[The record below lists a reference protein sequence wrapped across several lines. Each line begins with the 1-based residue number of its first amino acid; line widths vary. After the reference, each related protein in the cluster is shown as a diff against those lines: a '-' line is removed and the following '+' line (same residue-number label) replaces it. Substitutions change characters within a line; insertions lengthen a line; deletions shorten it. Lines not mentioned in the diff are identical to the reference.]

1 MRYGMEEKELK
12 ISAKYIFKEI
22 EKKYQETAKEMMVA
36 DASVNASKEIK
47 ITDSKIEGIPYIPK
61 GRKIPTNS
69 KGQQFM
75 FLAQINCEDLKGLED
90 FPQEGIL
97 QFWILG
103 EDLLGLDFDDYT
115 NRDGFDVIYYE
126 KIEDYYSEDEFK
138 EMYNPYKFDLKY
150 METLIASKPC
160 KMKFS
165 LEKQKESFNYEL
177 LDNLFKEVLEEKN
190 LEFNEKDKLYEEVE
204 KLYDDEF
211 YEEIVG
217 TKCNGFPYFTQWEP
231 RDDEQMKEYD
241 TSLFQIDSGKEV
253 MIGDSGVMHF
263 FINREKL
270 KNKDFSDI
278 FVDVQCG

>member
-1 MRYGMEEKELK
+1 MEEKELK
-12 ISAKYIFKEI
+12 ISAKEIFKEI

-61 GRKIPTNS
+61 GKKIPTNS
-69 KGQQFM
+69 KEQQFM

-97 QFWILG
+97 QFWVLG

-150 METLIASKPC
+150 MEILIASEPC

-177 LDNLFKEVLEEKN
+177 LDNLFKEVLEEES
-190 LEFNEKDKLYEEVE
+190 LGFNEKDKLYEEVE
-204 KLYDDEF
+204 KVYDDEF

-231 RDDEQMKEYD
+231 RDDKQMKEYD

-270 KNKDFSDI
+270 KNKDFSDV
-278 FVDVQCG
+278 FYHWDCY

>member
-1 MRYGMEEKELK
+1 MEEKEIK
-12 ISAKYIFKEI
+12 ILAKDIFNKI

-61 GRKIPTNS
+61 GKKIPTNS
-69 KGQQFM
+69 KEQQFM

-97 QFWILG
+97 QFWVLG

-150 METLIASKPC
+150 METLIASEPC

-177 LDNLFKEVLEEKN
+177 LDNLFKEVLEEES
-190 LEFNEKDKLYEEVE
+190 LGFNEKDKLYEEVE

-278 FVDVQCG
+278 FYHWDCY

>member
-1 MRYGMEEKELK
+1 MEEKEIK
-12 ISAKYIFKEI
+12 ILAKDIFNKI

-36 DASVNASKEIK
+36 DASVSASKEIK
-47 ITDSKIEGIPYIPK
+47 ITDSKIEGIPYIPI
-61 GRKIPTNS
+61 GRKIPINS

-103 EDLLGLDFDDYT
+103 EDLLGLDFDNYT

-150 METLIASKPC
+150 METLIASEPC

-177 LDNLFKEVLEEKN
+177 LDNLFKEVLEEES
-190 LEFNEKDKLYEEVE
+190 LGFNEKDKLYEEVE

-270 KNKDFSDI
+270 KNKDFSDV
-278 FVDVQCG
+278 FYHWDCY

>member
-1 MRYGMEEKELK
+1 MEDKELK
-12 ISAKYIFKEI
+12 KLAKDIFEKI

-36 DASVNASKEIK
+36 DASVSASKEIK
-47 ITDSKIEGIPYIPK
+47 ITDSKIEGIPYIPI

-97 QFWILG
+97 QFWVLG
-103 EDLLGLDFDDYT
+103 SDHFGKDFDNPT
-115 NRDGFDVIYYE
+115 NRDGFEVIYYE
-126 KIEDYYSEDEFK
+126 KIRDCYSENEFK
-138 EMYNPYKFDLKY
+138 KMYNPYKFDLKH
-150 METLIASKPC
+150 MEILIASEPC

-177 LDNLFKEVLEEKN
+177 LDNLFKEVLEEES
-190 LEFNEKDKLYEEVE
+190 LGFNEKDKLYEEVE

-231 RDDEQMKEYD
+231 RDEEQMKEYD

-270 KNKDFSDI
+270 KNKDFSDV
-278 FVDVQCG
+278 FYHWDCY

>member
-1 MRYGMEEKELK
+1 MEEKEIK
-12 ISAKYIFKEI
+12 ILAKDIFNKI

-36 DASVNASKEIK
+36 DALVNVSKEIK

-97 QFWILG
+97 QFWVLG
-103 EDLLGLDFDDYT
+103 SDHFGKDFDNPT

-150 METLIASKPC
+150 MEILIASEPC

-177 LDNLFKEVLEEKN
+177 LDNLFKEVLEEES
-190 LEFNEKDKLYEEVE
+190 LGFNEKDKLYEEVE

-231 RDDEQMKEYD
+231 RDDKQMKEYD

-270 KNKDFSDI
+270 KNKDFSDV
-278 FVDVQCG
+278 FYHWDCY

>member
-1 MRYGMEEKELK
+1 MEEKEIKTL
-12 ISAKYIFKEI
+12 AKDIFNKI
-22 EKKYQETAKEMMVA
+22 EKKYQETAKEMIVA
-36 DASVNASKEIK
+36 DTSVSASKEIK
-47 ITDSKIEGIPYIPK
+47 ITDSKIEGIPYIPI

-126 KIEDYYSEDEFK
+126 KIEDYYSEDEFM

-150 METLIASKPC
+150 METLIASEPC

-177 LDNLFKEVLEEKN
+177 LDNLFKEVLEEEN
-190 LEFNEKDKLYEEVE
+190 IGFNEKDKLYEEVE

-231 RDDEQMKEYD
+231 RDDKQMKEYD

-278 FVDVQCG
+278 FYHWDCY

>member
-1 MRYGMEEKELK
+1 MEEKELK
-12 ISAKYIFKEI
+12 ISAKDIFKEI

-97 QFWILG
+97 QFWVLG
-103 EDLLGLDFDDYT
+103 SDHFGKDFDNPT
-115 NRDGFDVIYYE
+115 NRDGFEVIYYE
-126 KIEDYYSEDEFK
+126 KIRDCYSENEFK

-150 METLIASKPC
+150 METLIASEPC

-177 LDNLFKEVLEEKN
+177 LDNLFKEVLEEES
-190 LEFNEKDKLYEEVE
+190 LGFNEKDKLYEEVE

-270 KNKDFSDI
+270 KNKDFSDV
-278 FVDVQCG
+278 FYHWDCY

>member
-1 MRYGMEEKELK
+1 MEEKEIK
-12 ISAKYIFKEI
+12 ILAKDIFNKI
-22 EKKYQETAKEMMVA
+22 EKKYQETAKEMIVA

-47 ITDSKIEGIPYIPK
+47 IMDSKIEGIPYIPK
-61 GRKIPTNS
+61 GKKIPTNS
-69 KGQQFM
+69 KEQQFM

-97 QFWILG
+97 QFWVLG

-150 METLIASKPC
+150 METLIASEPC

-177 LDNLFKEVLEEKN
+177 LDNLFKEVLEEES
-190 LEFNEKDKLYEEVE
+190 LGFNEKDKLYEEVE

-270 KNKDFSDI
+270 KNKDFSDV
-278 FVDVQCG
+278 FYHWDCY

>member
-1 MRYGMEEKELK
+1 MEDKELK
-12 ISAKYIFKEI
+12 KLAKDIFEKI

-36 DASVNASKEIK
+36 DASVSASKEIK

-61 GRKIPTNS
+61 GKKIPTNS

-126 KIEDYYSEDEFK
+126 KIEDYHSEVEFK
-138 EMYNPYKFDLKY
+138 KMYNPYRENSGNL
-150 METLIASKPC
+150 EIANKPC
-160 KMKFS
+160 KMNFS
-165 LEKQKESFNYEL
+165 LKSSEKETFDYTL
-177 LDNLFKEVLEEKN
+177 LEKLFEEVLKEKN
-190 LEFNEKDKLYEEVE
+190 IDVNEKE
-204 KLYDDEF
+204 KLYQKVEGLFESNSDGEN
-211 YEEIVG
+211 G
-217 TKCNGFPYFTQWEP
+217 RTKCNGFPFFTQFEP
-231 RDDEQMKEYD
+231 RDEEQLKEYD
-241 TSLFQIDSGKEV
+241 TLLFQIDSGGEI
-253 MIGDSGVMHF
+253 MIGDCGVMNF

-270 KNKDFSDI
+270 KNKDFSDV
-278 FVDVQCG
+278 FYNWNCY

>member
-1 MRYGMEEKELK
+1 MEEKELK
-12 ISAKYIFKEI
+12 ISAKEIFKEI

-61 GRKIPTNS
+61 GKKIPTNS
-69 KGQQFM
+69 EGKQFM

-97 QFWILG
+97 QFWVLG

-138 EMYNPYKFDLKY
+138 EMYNPYKFDLKH
-150 METLIASKPC
+150 MEILIASEPC

-177 LDNLFKEVLEEKN
+177 LDNLFKEVLEEES
-190 LEFNEKDKLYEEVE
+190 LGFNEKDKLYEEVE

-231 RDDEQMKEYD
+231 RDDKQMKEYD

-278 FVDVQCG
+278 FYHWDCY

>member
-1 MRYGMEEKELK
+1 MEDKELK
-12 ISAKYIFKEI
+12 KLAKDIFEKI
-22 EKKYQETAKEMMVA
+22 EKKYQETAKEMIVA

-97 QFWILG
+97 QFWVLG
-103 EDLLGLDFDDYT
+103 SDHFGKDFDNPT
-115 NRDGFDVIYYE
+115 NRDGFEVIYYE
-126 KIEDYYSEDEFK
+126 KIRDCYSENEFK
-138 EMYNPYKFDLKY
+138 KMYNPYKFDLKH
-150 METLIASKPC
+150 MEILIASEPC

-231 RDDEQMKEYD
+231 RDEEQMKEYD

-270 KNKDFSDI
+270 KNKDFSDV
-278 FVDVQCG
+278 FYHWDCY

>member
-1 MRYGMEEKELK
+1 MEEKEIK
-12 ISAKYIFKEI
+12 ILAKDIFNKI
-22 EKKYQETAKEMMVA
+22 EKKYQETAKEMIVA

-61 GRKIPTNS
+61 GKKIPTNS
-69 KGQQFM
+69 KEQQFM

-97 QFWILG
+97 QFWVLG

-138 EMYNPYKFDLKY
+138 EMYNPYKFNLKY
-150 METLIASKPC
+150 METLIASEPC

-177 LDNLFKEVLEEKN
+177 LDNLFKEVLEEES
-190 LEFNEKDKLYEEVE
+190 LGFNEKDKLDEEVE

-270 KNKDFSDI
+270 KNKDFSDV
-278 FVDVQCG
+278 FYHWDCY

>member
-1 MRYGMEEKELK
+1 MEEKELK
-12 ISAKYIFKEI
+12 ISAKDIFKEI
-22 EKKYQETAKEMMVA
+22 EKKYQKMAKEMMVA

-47 ITDSKIEGIPYIPK
+47 RTDSKIEGIPYIPK

-75 FLAQINCEDLKGLED
+75 FLAQINCEDLKGLKD

-97 QFWILG
+97 QFWVLG
-103 EDLLGLDFDDYT
+103 SDHFGKDFDNPT
-115 NRDGFDVIYYE
+115 NRDGFEVIYYE

-150 METLIASKPC
+150 METLIASEPC

-177 LDNLFKEVLEEKN
+177 LDNLFKEVLEEES
-190 LEFNEKDKLYEEVE
+190 LGFNEKDKLYEEVE

-270 KNKDFSDI
+270 KNKDFSDV
-278 FVDVQCG
+278 FYHWDCY

>member
-1 MRYGMEEKELK
+1 MEEKELK
-12 ISAKYIFKEI
+12 ISAKDIFKEI

-61 GRKIPTNS
+61 GKKIPTNS
-69 KGQQFM
+69 KEQQFM

-97 QFWILG
+97 QFWVLG

-150 METLIASKPC
+150 METLIASEPC

-177 LDNLFKEVLEEKN
+177 LDNLFKEVLEEES
-190 LEFNEKDKLYEEVE
+190 LGFNEKDKLYEEVE

-270 KNKDFSDI
+270 KNKDFSDV
-278 FVDVQCG
+278 FYHWDCY

>member
-1 MRYGMEEKELK
+1 MEEKELK
-12 ISAKYIFKEI
+12 ISAKEIFKEI

-150 METLIASKPC
+150 MEILIASEPC

-177 LDNLFKEVLEEKN
+177 LDNLFKEVLEEES
-190 LEFNEKDKLYEEVE
+190 LGFNEKDKLYEEVE

-231 RDDEQMKEYD
+231 RDDKQMKEYD

-270 KNKDFSDI
+270 KNKDFSDV
-278 FVDVQCG
+278 FYHWDCY

>member
-1 MRYGMEEKELK
+1 MEEKELK
-12 ISAKYIFKEI
+12 ISAKDIFKEI

-97 QFWILG
+97 QFWVLG
-103 EDLLGLDFDDYT
+103 SDHFGKDFDNPT

-150 METLIASKPC
+150 METLIASEPC

-177 LDNLFKEVLEEKN
+177 LDNLFKEVLEEES
-190 LEFNEKDKLYEEVE
+190 LGFNEKDKLYEEVE

-270 KNKDFSDI
+270 KNKDFSDV
-278 FVDVQCG
+278 FYHWDCY

>member
-1 MRYGMEEKELK
+1 MGEKEIK
-12 ISAKYIFKEI
+12 ILAKDIFNKI
-22 EKKYQETAKEMMVA
+22 EKKYQETAKEMIVA

-126 KIEDYYSEDEFK
+126 KIEDYHSEVEFK
-138 EMYNPYKFDLKY
+138 KMYNPYRENSGNL
-150 METLIASKPC
+150 EIANKPC
-160 KMKFS
+160 KMNFS
-165 LEKQKESFNYEL
+165 LEKQKESFNYE
-177 LDNLFKEVLEEKN
+177 FLE
-190 LEFNEKDKLYEEVE
+190 KLYEEVLKE
-204 KLYDDEF
+204 ENLKFEEDNELYEEVERIYEDEF

-217 TKCNGFPYFTQWEP
+217 TKCNGFPYFTQFEP
-231 RDDEQMKEYD
+231 RDEEQLKEYD
-241 TSLFQIDSGKEV
+241 TLLFQIDSGGEI
-253 MIGDSGVMHF
+253 MIGDCGVMNF

-270 KNKDFSDI
+270 KNKDFSDV
-278 FVDVQCG
+278 FYNWDCY

>member
-1 MRYGMEEKELK
+1 MEEKELK
-12 ISAKYIFKEI
+12 ISAKDIFNKI
-22 EKKYQETAKEMMVA
+22 EKKYQETAKEMIVA
-36 DASVNASKEIK
+36 DASVSASKEIK
-47 ITDSKIEGIPYIPK
+47 ITDSKIEGIPYIPI
-61 GRKIPTNS
+61 GRKIPINS

-103 EDLLGLDFDDYT
+103 EALLGLDFDNYT

-150 METLIASKPC
+150 METLIASEPC

-177 LDNLFKEVLEEKN
+177 LDNLFKEVLEEES
-190 LEFNEKDKLYEEVE
+190 LGFNEKDKLYEEVE

-270 KNKDFSDI
+270 KNKDFSDV
-278 FVDVQCG
+278 FYHWDCY

>member
-1 MRYGMEEKELK
+1 MEEKELK
-12 ISAKYIFKEI
+12 ISAKEIFEKI

-47 ITDSKIEGIPYIPK
+47 ITDSKIEGIPYIPTGK
-61 GRKIPTNS
+61 KIPTNS

-97 QFWILG
+97 QFWVLG
-103 EDLLGLDFDDYT
+103 SDHFGKDFDNPT

-150 METLIASKPC
+150 METLIASEPC

-177 LDNLFKEVLEEKN
+177 LDNLFKEVLEEES
-190 LEFNEKDKLYEEVE
+190 LGFNEKDKLYEEVE

-231 RDDEQMKEYD
+231 RDDKQMKEYD

-270 KNKDFSDI
+270 KNKDFSDV
-278 FVDVQCG
+278 FYHWDCY

>member
-1 MRYGMEEKELK
+1 MEEKEIK
-12 ISAKYIFKEI
+12 ILAKDIFNKI
-22 EKKYQETAKEMMVA
+22 EKKYQETAKEMIVA

-97 QFWILG
+97 QFWVLG

-150 METLIASKPC
+150 METLIASEPC

-177 LDNLFKEVLEEKN
+177 LDNLFKEVLEEES
-190 LEFNEKDKLYEEVE
+190 LGFNEKDKLYEEVE

-231 RDDEQMKEYD
+231 RDEEQLKEYD
-241 TSLFQIDSGKEV
+241 TLLFQIDSGGEI
-253 MIGDSGVMHF
+253 MIGDCGVMNF

-278 FVDVQCG
+278 FYNWDCY

>member
-1 MRYGMEEKELK
+1 MEEKELK
-12 ISAKYIFKEI
+12 ILAKDIFKEI

-150 METLIASKPC
+150 METLIASEPC

-177 LDNLFKEVLEEKN
+177 LDNLFKEVLEEES
-190 LEFNEKDKLYEEVE
+190 LGFNEKDKLYEEVE

-231 RDDEQMKEYD
+231 RDDKQMKEYD

-270 KNKDFSDI
+270 KNKDFSDV
-278 FVDVQCG
+278 FYHWDCY

>member
-1 MRYGMEEKELK
+1 MEGKELK
-12 ISAKYIFKEI
+12 ISAKDIFKEI

-36 DASVNASKEIK
+36 DASVNVSKEIK

-97 QFWILG
+97 QFWVLG
-103 EDLLGLDFDDYT
+103 SDHFGKDFDNPT
-115 NRDGFDVIYYE
+115 NRDGFEVIYYE
-126 KIEDYYSEDEFK
+126 KIRDCYSENEFK
-138 EMYNPYKFDLKY
+138 KMYNPYKFDLKH
-150 METLIASKPC
+150 MEILIASEPC

-231 RDDEQMKEYD
+231 RDEEQMKEYD

-278 FVDVQCG
+278 FYHWDCY

>member
-1 MRYGMEEKELK
+1 
-12 ISAKYIFKEI
+12 
-22 EKKYQETAKEMMVA
+22 MMVA

-61 GRKIPTNS
+61 GKKIPTNS
-69 KGQQFM
+69 KEQQFM

-90 FPQEGIL
+90 FPEEGIL

-150 METLIASKPC
+150 MEILIASEPC

-177 LDNLFKEVLEEKN
+177 LDNLFKEVLEEES
-190 LEFNEKDKLYEEVE
+190 LGFNEKDKLYEEVE

-270 KNKDFSDI
+270 KNKDFSDV
-278 FVDVQCG
+278 FYHWDCY

>member
-1 MRYGMEEKELK
+1 MEEKEIK
-12 ISAKYIFKEI
+12 ILAKDIFNKI
-22 EKKYQETAKEMMVA
+22 EKKYQETAKEMIVA

-61 GRKIPTNS
+61 EKKIPTNS
-69 KGQQFM
+69 KEQQFM

-97 QFWILG
+97 QFWVLG
-103 EDLLGLDFDDYT
+103 SDHFGKDFDNPT
-115 NRDGFDVIYYE
+115 NRDGFEVIYYE

-150 METLIASKPC
+150 METLIASEPC

-177 LDNLFKEVLEEKN
+177 LDNLFKEVLEEES
-190 LEFNEKDKLYEEVE
+190 LGFNEKDKLYEEVE

-231 RDDEQMKEYD
+231 RDDKQMKEYD

-270 KNKDFSDI
+270 KNKDFSDV
-278 FVDVQCG
+278 FYHWDCY

>member
-1 MRYGMEEKELK
+1 MEEKEIK
-12 ISAKYIFKEI
+12 ILAKEIFEKI

-61 GRKIPTNS
+61 GKKIPTNS
-69 KGQQFM
+69 KEQQFM

-97 QFWILG
+97 QFWVLG

-150 METLIASKPC
+150 METLIASEPC

-177 LDNLFKEVLEEKN
+177 LDNLFKEVLEEES
-190 LEFNEKDKLYEEVE
+190 LGFNEKDKLYEEVE

-231 RDDEQMKEYD
+231 RDDKQMKEYD

-270 KNKDFSDI
+270 KNKDFSDV
-278 FVDVQCG
+278 FYHWDCY

>member
-1 MRYGMEEKELK
+1 MEEKEIK
-12 ISAKYIFKEI
+12 ILAKDIFNKI
-22 EKKYQETAKEMMVA
+22 EKKYQETAKEMIVA

-61 GRKIPTNS
+61 GKKIPTNS
-69 KGQQFM
+69 KEQQFM

-97 QFWILG
+97 QFWVLG

-150 METLIASKPC
+150 MEILIASEPC

-177 LDNLFKEVLEEKN
+177 LDNLFKEVLEEES
-190 LEFNEKDKLYEEVE
+190 LGFNEKDKLYEEVE

-231 RDDEQMKEYD
+231 RDDKQMKEYD
-241 TSLFQIDSGKEV
+241 TSLFQIDSGEEV

-270 KNKDFSDI
+270 KNKDFSDV
-278 FVDVQCG
+278 FYHWDCY

>member
-1 MRYGMEEKELK
+1 MEEKELK
-12 ISAKYIFKEI
+12 ISAKDIFKEI

-61 GRKIPTNS
+61 GKKIPTNS

-97 QFWILG
+97 QFWVLG

-126 KIEDYYSEDEFK
+126 KIEDYYSEDEFM

-150 METLIASKPC
+150 METLIASEPC

-177 LDNLFKEVLEEKN
+177 LDNLFKEVLEEES
-190 LEFNEKDKLYEEVE
+190 LGFNEKDKLYEEVE

-270 KNKDFSDI
+270 KNKDFSDV
-278 FVDVQCG
+278 FYHWDCY

>member
-1 MRYGMEEKELK
+1 MEEKELK
-12 ISAKYIFKEI
+12 ISAKEIFKEI
-22 EKKYQETAKEMMVA
+22 EKKYLETAKEMMVA

-47 ITDSKIEGIPYIPK
+47 ITDSKIEGIPYIPV

-97 QFWILG
+97 QFWVLG

-150 METLIASKPC
+150 METLIASEPC

-177 LDNLFKEVLEEKN
+177 LDNLFKEVLEEES
-190 LEFNEKDKLYEEVE
+190 LGFNEKDKLYEEVE

-231 RDDEQMKEYD
+231 RDDKQMKEYD

-270 KNKDFSDI
+270 KNKDFSDV
-278 FVDVQCG
+278 FYHWDCY

>member
-1 MRYGMEEKELK
+1 MEEKEIK
-12 ISAKYIFKEI
+12 ILAKDIFNKI
-22 EKKYQETAKEMMVA
+22 EKKYQETAKEMIVA

-47 ITDSKIEGIPYIPK
+47 ITDSKIEGIPYIPI

-97 QFWILG
+97 QFWVLG

-150 METLIASKPC
+150 METLIASEPC

-177 LDNLFKEVLEEKN
+177 LDNLFKEVLEEES
-190 LEFNEKDKLYEEVE
+190 LGFNEKDKLYEEVE

-231 RDDEQMKEYD
+231 RDDKQMKEYD

-270 KNKDFSDI
+270 KNKDFSDV
-278 FVDVQCG
+278 FYHWDCY

>member
-1 MRYGMEEKELK
+1 MEEKEIK
-12 ISAKYIFKEI
+12 ILAKDIFNKI
-22 EKKYQETAKEMMVA
+22 EKKYQETAKEMIVA

-97 QFWILG
+97 QFWVLG
-103 EDLLGLDFDDYT
+103 SDHFGKDFDNPT
-115 NRDGFDVIYYE
+115 NRDGFEVIYYE

-150 METLIASKPC
+150 METLIASEPC

-231 RDDEQMKEYD
+231 RDDKQMKEYD

-278 FVDVQCG
+278 FYHRDCY

>member
-1 MRYGMEEKELK
+1 MEEKEIKTL
-12 ISAKYIFKEI
+12 AKDIFNKI
-22 EKKYQETAKEMMVA
+22 EKKYQETAKEMIVA
-36 DASVNASKEIK
+36 DTSVSASKEIK
-47 ITDSKIEGIPYIPK
+47 ITDSKIEGIPYIPI

-126 KIEDYYSEDEFK
+126 KIEDYYSEDEFM

-150 METLIASKPC
+150 METLIASEPC

-177 LDNLFKEVLEEKN
+177 LDNLFKEVLEEEN
-190 LEFNEKDKLYEEVE
+190 IGFNEKDKLYEEVE

-278 FVDVQCG
+278 FYHWDCY

>member
-1 MRYGMEEKELK
+1 MEEKEIK
-12 ISAKYIFKEI
+12 ILAKDIFNKI

-61 GRKIPTNS
+61 GKKIPTNS
-69 KGQQFM
+69 KEQQFM

-97 QFWILG
+97 QFWVLG
-103 EDLLGLDFDDYT
+103 SDHFGKDFDNPT

-150 METLIASKPC
+150 METLIASEPC

-177 LDNLFKEVLEEKN
+177 LDNLFKEVLEEEN
-190 LEFNEKDKLYEEVE
+190 LGFNEKDKLYEEVE

-270 KNKDFSDI
+270 KNKDFSDV
-278 FVDVQCG
+278 FYHWDCY

>member
-1 MRYGMEEKELK
+1 MEEKELK
-12 ISAKYIFKEI
+12 ISAKDIFKEI

-47 ITDSKIEGIPYIPK
+47 ITDSKIEGIPYIPI

-126 KIEDYYSEDEFK
+126 KIEDYYSEDEFV

-150 METLIASKPC
+150 METLIASEPC

-177 LDNLFKEVLEEKN
+177 LDNLFKEVLEEES
-190 LEFNEKDKLYEEVE
+190 LGFNEKDKLYEEVE

-278 FVDVQCG
+278 FYHWDCY

>member
-1 MRYGMEEKELK
+1 MEEKELK
-12 ISAKYIFKEI
+12 ISAKDIFEEI

-97 QFWILG
+97 QFWVLG
-103 EDLLGLDFDDYT
+103 SDHFGKDFDNPT
-115 NRDGFDVIYYE
+115 NRDGFEVIYYE

-150 METLIASKPC
+150 METLIASEPC

-177 LDNLFKEVLEEKN
+177 LDNLFKEVLEEEN
-190 LEFNEKDKLYEEVE
+190 IGFNEKDKLYEEVE

-231 RDDEQMKEYD
+231 RDDKQMKEYD

-270 KNKDFSDI
+270 KNKDFSDV
-278 FVDVQCG
+278 FYHWDCY

>member
-1 MRYGMEEKELK
+1 MEEKELK
-12 ISAKYIFKEI
+12 ISAKDIFKEI

-47 ITDSKIEGIPYIPK
+47 ITDSKIEGIPYIPIGK
-61 GRKIPTNS
+61 KIPTNS
-69 KGQQFM
+69 KEQQFM

-97 QFWILG
+97 QFWVLG
-103 EDLLGLDFDDYT
+103 SDHFGKDFDNPT
-115 NRDGFDVIYYE
+115 NRDGFEVIYYE

-150 METLIASKPC
+150 METLIASEPC

-177 LDNLFKEVLEEKN
+177 LDNLFKEVLEEES
-190 LEFNEKDKLYEEVE
+190 LGFNEKDKLYEEVE

-231 RDDEQMKEYD
+231 RDDKQMKEYD

-270 KNKDFSDI
+270 KNKDFSDV
-278 FVDVQCG
+278 FYHWDCY

>member
-1 MRYGMEEKELK
+1 MEGKELK
-12 ISAKYIFKEI
+12 ISAKDIFKEI

-150 METLIASKPC
+150 METLIASEPC

-177 LDNLFKEVLEEKN
+177 LDNLFKEVLEEES
-190 LEFNEKDKLYEEVE
+190 LGFNEKDKLYEEVE

-231 RDDEQMKEYD
+231 RDDKQMKEYD

-270 KNKDFSDI
+270 KNKDFSDV
-278 FVDVQCG
+278 FYHWDCY

>member
-1 MRYGMEEKELK
+1 MEEKEIK
-12 ISAKYIFKEI
+12 ILAKDIFNKI

-150 METLIASKPC
+150 METLIASEPC

-177 LDNLFKEVLEEKN
+177 LDNLFKEVLEEES
-190 LEFNEKDKLYEEVE
+190 LGFNEKDKLYEEVE

-270 KNKDFSDI
+270 KNKDFSDV
-278 FVDVQCG
+278 FYHWDCY

>member
-1 MRYGMEEKELK
+1 MEDKELK
-12 ISAKYIFKEI
+12 KLAKDIFEKI
-22 EKKYQETAKEMMVA
+22 ERKYQKTAKEMIVA
-36 DASVNASKEIK
+36 DASVSASKEIK
-47 ITDSKIEGIPYIPK
+47 ITDSKIEGIPYIPI

-126 KIEDYYSEDEFK
+126 KIEDYYSEDEFV

-150 METLIASKPC
+150 METLIASEPC

-177 LDNLFKEVLEEKN
+177 LDNLFKEVLEEEN
-190 LEFNEKDKLYEEVE
+190 IGFNEKDKLYEEVE

-278 FVDVQCG
+278 FYHWDCY

>member
-1 MRYGMEEKELK
+1 MEEKEIK
-12 ISAKYIFKEI
+12 ILAKDIFNKI
-22 EKKYQETAKEMMVA
+22 EKKYQETAKEMIVA

-47 ITDSKIEGIPYIPK
+47 ITDSKIEGIPYIPI

-115 NRDGFDVIYYE
+115 NRDGFNVIYYE

-150 METLIASKPC
+150 METLIASEPC

-177 LDNLFKEVLEEKN
+177 LDNLFKEVLEEES
-190 LEFNEKDKLYEEVE
+190 LGFNEKDKLYEEVE

-270 KNKDFSDI
+270 KNKDFSDV
-278 FVDVQCG
+278 FYHWDCY

>member
-1 MRYGMEEKELK
+1 MEEKELK
-12 ISAKYIFKEI
+12 ISAKDIFKEI

-97 QFWILG
+97 QFWVLG
-103 EDLLGLDFDDYT
+103 SDHFGKDFDNPT
-115 NRDGFDVIYYE
+115 NRDGFEVIYYE
-126 KIEDYYSEDEFK
+126 KIRDCYSENEFK
-138 EMYNPYKFDLKY
+138 KMYNPYKFDLKH
-150 METLIASKPC
+150 MEILIASEPC

-231 RDDEQMKEYD
+231 RDEEQMKEYD

-270 KNKDFSDI
+270 KNKDFSDV
-278 FVDVQCG
+278 FYHWDCY